1 MISWPEQQH
10 ILVEDDLLLRAT
22 EPGDAAAMYNYIA
35 GDREI
40 EEFTRV
46 PAPYELH
53 HSESAIVRWREDFED
68 QEVLQYAVTIGGGPI
83 VGQVTLFGIN
93 HHDHNA
99 ELGYLLSRAARGN
112 SVMARA
118 VELLVDY
125 AFAIGFR
132 KIYAYTDP
140 LNIASIKTLLK
151 AGFEQEALLKNHMTR
166 RDGTQA
172 DALMFSKWNEI
183 DE

>member
-1 MISWPEQQH
+1 MITWPERQH

-22 EPGDAAAMYNYIA
+22 EPADAPVMYAYIS
-35 GDREI
+35 GDRDI

-46 PAPYELH
+46 PSPYELH
-53 HSESAIVRWREDFED
+53 HSESAIARWREDFED
-68 QEVLQYAVTIGGGPI
+68 QEVLQYAITLNGGPI
-83 VGQVTLFGIN
+83 IGQVTLFGIN

-99 ELGYLLSRAARGN
+99 ELGYLLSRDARGN

-132 KIYAYTDP
+132 KIYAYTHP
-140 LNIASIKTLLK
+140 QNVASMKTLLK

-166 RDGTQA
+166 RDGTQG
-172 DALMFSKWNEI
+172 DALMFSKWNEFE
-183 DE
+183 D